1 MFPPFII
8 YNYNLLLSVLIIRI
22 NPAGTQVCSDIKK
35 NAGQELKG
43 QLPLIITCFTP
54 HHNQPQFLSSLSIS
68 PAPSCM
74 LK

>member
-8 YNYNLLLSVLIIRI
+8 YNYNLLLSVLIVRI

-35 NAGQELKG
+35 NAGQELKR
-43 QLPLIITCFTP
+43 QLPLIITCFYSSP
-54 HHNQPQFLSSLSIS
+54 QPTLPSFFLSIS
-68 PAPSCM
+68 PISSCM